1 MNNQEESC
9 DPVDFID
16 PKEATLQELYYLA
29 ERGVAEAKKMVE
41 QYDKEVDAELQRAEK
56 QIDTVSAKALT
67 VEWIEE

>member
-1 MNNQEESC
+1 MNDKEESC

-29 ERGVAEAKKMVE
+29 ERGVAEAKEMVK

-67 VEWIEE
+67 VEWIED